1 MTCPLS
7 PGEVM
12 EQKMLAK
19 LNGTWRTWTSGEPFS
34 LITYTKPLEWTPN
47 YWKMLAGGQGRVG
60 KPYPEVRNLVN
71 GTVEKAADEATG
83 QLQEVGATPIAQT
96 QKRRPGARHHVERQG
111 RNK

>member
-12 EQKMLAK
+12 EQKMLAA
-19 LNGTWRTWTSGEPFS
+19 LNGKWRTWIRGDVRHFS
-34 LITYTKPLEWTPN
+34 FTTEEKAKDWSPN
-47 YWKMLAGGQGRVG
+47 YWKMLSGGQGR
-60 KPYPEVRNLVN
+60 PYPAIRNGMN
-71 GTVEKAADEATG
+71 VEKAADEATG

-96 QKRRPGARHHVERQG
+96 QKRRPGARRHVERQG